1 MSDGGVTLW
10 AMTGDRAVLS
20 ATLRAQGNVISRR
33 QALACGVTR
42 DALAHRL
49 RPDGPWQRLCPG
61 VYLAQTGA
69 ADMSQKEAAALLHA
83 GPGSVLT
90 GPAAL
95 YGLGLTTSQPRL
107 FDVLVPVSRRPESV
121 AFAVMHR
128 TTRMPR
134 RVIREGSRQYAL
146 PPRALADA
154 ARGLTE
160 LAEVRALIAGAVQ
173 QGHCPIAALEREL
186 GEGPIR
192 RSGLLRQVLAEVA
205 DGVRSGPEGDFR
217 GLIEWARLPM
227 PMFNAR
233 LFAADGSFIASPD
246 AWWKDAGVAGEVDS
260 REWHLSPADWQ
271 RTMRRH
277 AKMSAHGILVLH
289 FTPAQIR
296 SSPQTVAATIADTL
310 RIGRARPTL
319 PLIARPA
326 A

>member
-1 MSDGGVTLW
+1 MSDGDVTLW

-128 TTRMPR
+128 TTRMPQ

-192 RSGLLRQVLAEVA
+192 RSGLLRQGHA
-205 DGVRSGPEGDFR
+205 
-217 GLIEWARLPM
+217 
-227 PMFNAR
+227 
-233 LFAADGSFIASPD
+233 AADGYRLTVDVVNGDFGGVDGTALVVQSLQQCGALKIAQRVREALGQSELL
-246 AWWKDAGVAGEVDS
+246 ALSQFES
-260 REWHLSPADWQ
+260 RA
-271 RTMRRH
+271 
-277 AKMSAHGILVLH
+277 
-289 FTPAQIR
+289 
-296 SSPQTVAATIADTL
+296 
-310 RIGRARPTL
+310 
-319 PLIARPA
+319 
-326 A
+326 